1 MPTSLLTLTLSPSL
15 TLSLTLPLTL
25 TLTLPRHAYEPGIR
39 VPLFFSAL
47 GGGGGGSRPAAAAAT
62 AGTAAA
68 AGAVATRWRR
78 GVSVAAPVTHLDL
91 RPTLVALA
99 EGARSA
105 LSGGVGGSSGG
116 SSGGV
121 GGGGGGG
128 GAREGGDA
136 PQSVHALL
144 LEGPAEAPPGTGGGS
159 AGAPVAAALER
170 LLEARPIFIEAG
182 YSRAVLAGRWTLLV
196 E

>member
-15 TLSLTLPLTL
+15 SLSLILPLTL

-47 GGGGGGSRPAAAAAT
+47 GGGGSRAAAAAAT

-116 SSGGV
+116 SSCGV
-121 GGGGGGG
+121 GGGGGGC